1 VLRIT
6 QEGKADSPSLK
17 LEGRLE
23 GAWVDVL
30 RKAWKEAMG
39 SLRRGEPVVDLGA
52 LSFAD
57 AAGRALLLEIQ
68 REGATLQR
76 VSEFMRHILADMDGE
91 AAEKGE

>member
-1 VLRIT
+1 MLRIT

-30 RKAWKEAMG
+30 RKAWKEAVA
-39 SLRRGEPVVDLGA
+39 SLKGHKLVIDLGA

-68 REGATLQR
+68 RDGAALQR
-76 VSEFMRHILADMDGE
+76 VSEFMRHILADADVDEG
-91 AAEKGE
+91 